1 VGGQTLCE
9 KIATLHRRRGPERP
23 LRAGDV
29 VSLRPRHLL
38 THDNTAAVIDRF
50 GLTGARTV
58 RYPWQSLITLDHDVQ
73 NTDPEQFAVWRR
85 IEEFARRQ
93 RLEFRPCGSG
103 VGHQIMVEEGFAVP
117 GALCVAADSHAN
129 IYGALGALGTPV
141 VRSDAMAIWAT
152 GEFWW
157 EVPRSVRVR
166 LEGRLPGGVTGKD
179 LILAL
184 CARYRDGEV
193 HGAVVEFD
201 GSGVETLPMDDR
213 FTVANMTTE
222 WGAIGGIFPVDATT
236 IEYLEWVRRELVKRG
251 QRRFTK
257 AQLGVWA
264 TAPLAAD
271 RDAAY
276 AATIT
281 VDLATVSPTLTGP
294 ASPATVAPEQT
305 TVSVDKAFL
314 VGCANARTG
323 DLAAAARVVR
333 GRKVHS
339 RVKFY
344 VAAAS
349 RRVQDEAVRSG
360 VWQTLLDAG
369 ARTLPPGCA
378 MCIGLGEG
386 ILEAGEVAVSATNR
400 NYPGRMGHVDAHA
413 WLASP
418 GVVAEAAITGE
429 IRPGPSRMEATFE
442 AGEAIPAIE
451 ADTRLVAGFPH
462 RIEGAAVFVPADD
475 LDTDQIYPSTA
486 VYRELGTEDMAALVF
501 RNHDPGF
508 GRVAAGARILVGGLR
523 FGCGSSREQ
532 AATALAH
539 VGFELVITG
548 STARSFRRNAANH
561 GLLCVESPDFVQH
574 LQRGRES
581 ARTVA
586 LVDPVVVDFTTAT
599 LHYQNRDFVLVRPPA
614 LIQEF
619 HVDGGVLGRMRR
631 RFGNQGGRR

>member
-1 VGGQTLCE
+1 MGVQTLCE

-58 RYPWQSLITLDHDVQ
+58 RYPWQALITLDHDVQ
-73 NTDPEQFAVWRR
+73 NTDPDQLAVWRR

-103 VGHQIMVEEGFAVP
+103 VGHQIMVEEGFVVP
-117 GALCVAADSHAN
+117 GSLCVAADSHAN
-129 IYGALGALGTPV
+129 MYGALGALGTPV

-166 LEGRLPGGVTGKD
+166 LEGRLAEGVTGKD

-184 CARYRDGEV
+184 GSMYRDGEV
-193 HGAVVEFD
+193 HGAVVEFE
-201 GSGVETLPMDDR
+201 GPGAEALSMDDR
-213 FTVANMTTE
+213 FTISNMTTE
-222 WGAIGGIFPVDATT
+222 WGAIGGVFPVDATT

-257 AQLGVWA
+257 AQIGAWA
-264 TAPLAAD
+264 TAPLVAD
-271 RDAAY
+271 PEAVY

-281 VDLATVSPTLTGP
+281 VDLATVTPTLTGP
-294 ASPATVAPEQT
+294 ASPAAVAPAETTVA
-305 TVSVDKAFL
+305 VDKAFL
-314 VGCANARTG
+314 VGCANARLG

-333 GRKVHS
+333 GQKVHP

-349 RRVQDEAVRSG
+349 RRIQDDAVRSG

-400 NYPGRMGHVDAHA
+400 NYPGRMGHVDAQA

-418 GVVAEAAITGE
+418 RTVAEAAITGE
-429 IRPGPSRMEATFE
+429 IRPGPSRIDATFSP
-442 AGEAIPAIE
+442 GEAMPSID
-451 ADTRLVAGFPH
+451 ADTGLVSGFPH
-462 RIEGAAVFVPADD
+462 RIEGAAVFVSADD

-508 GRVAAGARILVGGLR
+508 GPVAAGARILVGGFR

-561 GLLCVESPDFVQH
+561 GLLCVESPDFVKH
-574 LQRGRES
+574 LQGNQPG
-581 ARTVA
+581 ARILA
-586 LVDPVVVDFTTAT
+586 LVDPVAVDFTTAT
-599 LHYQNRDFVLVRPPA
+599 LRYQDREFTLVRPPA

-631 RFGNQGGRR
+631 RFGNEGGRR